1 MAKIYRGTTPTL
13 MFTFNAVKPSDISVA
28 ILSIKQHDET
38 VLTKDLTDAIVD
50 TKSIS
55 WILSQEETL
64 ALKKVD
70 TEIMCDWKLNTGIR
84 GYSEVLKAGVSDSG
98 KDEVI

>member
-1 MAKIYRGTTPTL
+1 MAKIFRGTTPTL
-13 MFTFNAVKPSDISVA
+13 MFTFKAVKTSDISVA

-38 VLTKDLTDAIVD
+38 VLTKDLTEAIVD
-50 TKSIS
+50 TDSIS

-64 ALKKVD
+64 ALEKCD
-70 TEIMCDWKLNTGIR
+70 AEIMCDWKLNTGVR
-84 GYSEVLKAGVSDSG
+84 GYSDVSKYGVSDSG